1 MNTSNAG
8 RREIRIGFVGCGYTG
23 DIYTPGLRKYP
34 YVKLVG
40 ATDLDQERLAQF
52 GAYYSVKTYP
62 TLEAL
67 LADPGIEMVV
77 NLTHLAS
84 HFEVIK
90 ACLEAG
96 KHVYTEKPITE
107 TFSEAQALMEL
118 AKAKG
123 LHLSSAP
130 CGLLGESAQTLWRA
144 LNDGRVGRALLAVA
158 ELSDG
163 PVHLREPHRWRSPS
177 GAGYAYRWDYEAGA
191 ANEHA
196 AYVLT
201 WFAAF
206 FGPARSVTA
215 FSSCLWPEKEVVP
228 GEALCVTAPDF
239 SVACITFESG
249 TVARLTNSTVA
260 PYDHTVRI
268 IGTNGVLTVD
278 ESWNY
283 SSPVYVDG
291 YSRFKLRLD
300 RFPILRTYPFVKNW
314 FAARPRVYPPVKKS
328 SFRKRHARS
337 RQDFARGVA
346 DLARAILE
354 ARPPRLP
361 ADFCLHVN
369 ELVWAVQNATDG
381 PYQLKTTFKPLQPLD
396 DAALEEYRSLDW

>member
-1 MNTSNAG
+1 MNSPSAAK
-8 RREIRIGFVGCGYTG
+8 REIQIGFVGCGYTG
-23 DIYTPGLRKYP
+23 DMYLWGLRKYP
-34 YVKLVG
+34 HVKLVG
-40 ATDLDQERLAQF
+40 VTDRDQERLAKF

-62 TLEAL
+62 TLQDL
-67 LADPGIEMVV
+67 LADPNIEMVV
-77 NLTHLAS
+77 NLTHLES

-96 KHVYTEKPITE
+96 KHVYTEKPMTE

-118 AKAKG
+118 ANAKG
-123 LHLSSAP
+123 LHFISAP

-144 LNDGRVGRALLAVA
+144 LGDGRIGRVLLALA

-163 PVHLREPHRWRSPS
+163 PVHLREPHRWQSRS
-177 GAGYAYRWDYEAGA
+177 GATYAYRWDYEAGA

-206 FGPARSVTA
+206 FGPAKTVTA

-228 GEALCVTAPDF
+228 GEPLGVTTPDF

-249 TVARLTNSTVA
+249 AVARLTNSTVA
-260 PYDHTVRI
+260 PYDHSVRI

-283 SSPVYVDG
+283 SSPVYVDK
-291 YSRFKLRLD
+291 YSKFRLRLD
-300 RFPILRTYPFVKNW
+300 RFPILRTYPFLKNL

-328 SFRKRHARS
+328 SLKKRHARS
-337 RQDFARGVA
+337 HQDFARGVA

-354 ARPPRLP
+354 ERPPRLP

-369 ELVWAVQNATDG
+369 ELVWAVQNAPQG
-381 PYQLKTTFKPLQPLD
+381 PYQVKTTFKPLRPLD